1 MANQFLV
8 KNTMADMRALSASEI
23 TALQNG
29 TYEGVELLGYYEKG
43 DTPNS
48 IIYFLAPVSPDP
60 GPDDGGSVIAVQAIK
75 LKHRFIEEVD
85 LKYYGIFDN
94 NTDISIDGTRVLGL
108 LASKFLT
115 AVFSGKNY
123 LVDATKNS
131 SRGILIPSNASIR
144 TAFDTTFVCSP
155 NASSSYGVISII
167 GSENVSI
174 NRLKII
180 GDREDHMGTAG
191 EWGVGLNILSS
202 KNVSIE
208 EVVVNNCWG
217 DGIYLGKTAENFH
230 NYNITLKTVLLENNR
245 RNGLTIITV
254 DGYYSDSIRIKNT
267 NGTDPQRGL
276 DMEPNN
282 ATDVLKN
289 IYINSMYTSNNLKGG
304 FIVYTLKL
312 NNTSQPCNIVINNW
326 TSVSEPGLYFQEIQ
340 TTGKLKGFLE
350 INNPKFINTTDSAIY
365 FHNTSNNMDVF
376 INNPTIYDCHD
387 TPIKFIIGS
396 PQVQTDGRQLNCV
409 INNAKIYQYTENVSQ
424 AVVMYNSVVE
434 DKGVIRGVTINGLD
448 SNFANKTIAF
458 LSDRDSFID
467 VYKFTLNE
475 IPQGDY
481 LLTKSSF
488 AKRIINKTDSTLRTN
503 LVIGKQAW
511 WLNTPITL
519 YNTSVAT
526 GIGLKFSQGG
536 YLLGFDGIENNAY
549 QISSDTKNSYITI
562 ECVDNVLNLWRI
574 VDFMGVWYLNQGPG
588 NPAYVIDS
596 GAKQYEGSTYIAGVV
611 RKSLA
616 STDAA
621 LAPSTT
627 YSQSEVQGILTE
639 LRDLKVKLRAA
650 GILAN

>member
-1 MANQFLV
+1 
-8 KNTMADMRALSASEI
+8 MADMRALSAAEI

-29 TYEGVELLGYYEKG
+29 TYDGVELLGYYEKG
-43 DTPNS
+43 DTPAP
-48 IIYFLAPVSPDP
+48 IIYFLTPANPDP
-60 GPDDGGSVIAVQAIK
+60 GPDDGGSIITIQAIK
-75 LKHRFIEEVD
+75 LRHVFIDEVD

-94 NTDISIDGTRVLGL
+94 NTDISTEATRVLGL
-108 LASKFLT
+108 LSLKSLT

-131 SRGILIPSNASIR
+131 SRGILIPSNTSIR
-144 TAFDTTFVCSP
+144 TAFSTAFVCSP
-155 NASSSYGVISII
+155 NASSNYGVISII

-180 GDREDHMGTAG
+180 GDRDNHAGTDG
-191 EWGVGLNILSS
+191 EWGMGLNILSS
-202 KNVSIE
+202 KNISIK

-230 NYNITLKTVLLENNR
+230 NYNITLNNVLLENNR

-254 DGYYSDSIRIKNT
+254 DGYYSDNIRIKNT

-276 DMEPNN
+276 DIEPNH

-289 IYINSMYTSNNLKGG
+289 IYINSMYTSNNLRGG

-312 NNTSQPCNIVINNW
+312 NSTSQPCNIVINNW
-326 TSVSEPGLYFQEIQ
+326 TSVSEPGLYFKEIQ
-340 TTGKLKGFLE
+340 VAGKLKGFLE

-458 LSDRDSFID
+458 LSDRDSFND

-475 IPQGDY
+475 MPQGDNV
-481 LLTKSSF
+481 LTKTSF
-488 AKRIINKTDSTLRTN
+488 AKKIINKTDSVLRTN

-511 WLNTPITL
+511 WLNTPITF
-519 YNTSVAT
+519 YNTSTTT

-536 YLLGFDGIENNAY
+536 YLLGFDGVENIAY
-549 QISSDTKNSYITI
+549 QISSDTKNGYITV

-574 VDFMGVWYLNQGPG
+574 VDFMGVWYLNQGSG

-596 GAKQYEGSTYIAGVV
+596 GAKQFESSTNIPGVV
-611 RKSLA
+611 RKSLPSIDIA
-616 STDAA
+616 T
-621 LAPSTT
+621 APSTT
-627 YSQSEVQGILTE
+627 YSQSEVMGILTE
-639 LRDLKVKLRAA
+639 LRDLKVKLRTA
-650 GILAN
+650 GILANY

>member
-1 MANQFLV
+1 
-8 KNTMADMRALSASEI
+8 MADMRALSAAEI

-29 TYEGVELLGYYEKG
+29 TYDGVELLGYYEKG
-43 DTPNS
+43 DTPAP
-48 IIYFLAPVSPDP
+48 IVYFLAPASPDP
-60 GPDDGGSVIAVQAIK
+60 GPDDGGSIIAIQAIK
-75 LKHRFIEEVD
+75 LKHVFIDEVD

-94 NTDISIDGTRVLGL
+94 NTDISTEATRVLGL
-108 LASKFLT
+108 LSLKSLT

-131 SRGILIPSNASIR
+131 SRGILIPSNTSIR
-144 TAFDTTFVCSP
+144 TAFSTTFVCSP
-155 NASSSYGVISII
+155 NASPSYGVISII

-180 GDREDHMGTAG
+180 GDRDNHTGTDG
-191 EWGVGLNILSS
+191 EWGIGLNILSS
-202 KNVSIE
+202 KNISIK

-230 NYNITLKTVLLENNR
+230 NYNITLNNVLLENNR

-276 DMEPNN
+276 DMEPNH

-289 IYINSMYTSNNLKGG
+289 IYINSMYTSNNLRGG

-312 NNTSQPCNIVINNW
+312 NSTSQPCNIVINNW

-396 PQVQTDGRQLNCV
+396 PQVQIDGRQLNCV
-409 INNAKIYQYTENVSQ
+409 INNAKIYQYIENVSQ

-458 LSDRDSFID
+458 LSDRDSFND

-475 IPQGDY
+475 MPQGDNV
-481 LLTKSSF
+481 LTKTSF
-488 AKRIINKTDSTLRTN
+488 AKKIINKTDSVLRTN

-511 WLNTPITL
+511 WLNTPITF
-519 YNTSVAT
+519 YNTSTTT

-536 YLLGFDGIENNAY
+536 YLLGFDGVENTAY
-549 QISSDTKNSYITI
+549 QISSDTKNGYITV

-574 VDFMGVWYLNQGPG
+574 VDFMGVWYLNQGSG

-596 GAKQYEGSTYIAGVV
+596 GAKQFEGSTNIPGVV
-611 RKSLA
+611 RRSLPSIDIA
-616 STDAA
+616 P
-621 LAPSTT
+621 APSTT

-639 LRDLKVKLRAA
+639 LRDLKVRLRTA
-650 GILAN
+650 GILSN